1 MNKNRSCIGAIRVAL
16 LLATS
21 ISIGLG
27 ACLIT
32 ANPADAKRTVLHGG
46 IFVYT
51 GDPRTDEMLNHRKYA
66 EVEER
71 CLDQLHR
78 NPGSL
83 PAMIGAGWAQGK
95 LFKLDAANANF
106 DKAIAKNPTSP
117 MAHAGKAMVLFSRL
131 QSSSQ
136 TIIKSK
142 DALLKQAE
150 AEARQSINYDSRFPE
165 AHWTLG
171 MILREEGRYDEAV
184 KAFRDA
190 TSTDSNYSD
199 GYSGLAQALLD
210 KNDIAGAIQAAK
222 EAVAIN
228 SSNSTAHYALGEAYR
243 RQGLLD
249 EALKELNTSLYQY
262 RNSAPVHLSTGKT
275 LAAQGNTVG
284 AVQQFQESI
293 RIKAENPD
301 AYLGIA
307 DIREARGDIEHS
319 IAELRS
325 GLEMMPNNAALR
337 ERVADQ
343 LLRVEKLDDAIKE
356 YTTVMDQ
363 NPNNAVAAK
372 GLTRAYYL
380 KANKEATG
388 AFFVSNEYESA
399 KRMLDQAV
407 RLNPND
413 MELRLAQAKLRSLSG
428 ETVDLNSIGTPTNDG
443 ERIAY
448 AEACLAQNRFK
459 DSDEQMNRVINN
471 AADAKQTFAVADLAL
486 MIKDLPSAEAA
497 YKKAAAFPGGAERAK
512 RGMDLIAKQKEVSR
526 QDLTLADDLAKRG
539 QVKSAIDKYR
549 AACYENPKVSDAHL
563 GFAIC
568 LEKDRPETA
577 DELRLSASQFKAY
590 LSLEPALPEKEVAKI
605 NKKVSTLEEKAYKL
619 EQKGGDDRR
628 GTRRRF

>member
-1 MNKNRSCIGAIRVAL
+1 MNHNRSIFRAARVAL
-16 LLATS
+16 LLAS
-21 ISIGLG
+21 SIGIVLG
-27 ACLIT
+27 SGVLTSA
-32 ANPADAKRTVLHGG
+32 PAEAKRTVLRGG
-46 IFVYT
+46 VFVYT
-51 GDPRTDEMLNHRKYA
+51 GDPRTDDMLNHRKYA
-66 EVEER
+66 DVEER
-71 CLDQLHR
+71 CLEQLRR
-78 NPGSL
+78 NPGSV

-106 DKAIAKNPTSP
+106 DKALAKNPSNP
-117 MAHAGKAMVLFSRL
+117 MAHAGKAMVLFNRL

-136 TIIKSK
+136 TIIKQK

-171 MILREEGRYDEAV
+171 MILREQGRYDEAI

-190 TSTDSNYSD
+190 TNMDSNYSD
-199 GYSGLAQALLD
+199 GYSGLAQAQLD
-210 KNDIAGAIQAAK
+210 KGDIAGAIQSAK

-228 SSNSTAHYALGEAYR
+228 SGNSTAHYALGEAYR

-249 EALKELNTSLYQY
+249 EALKELNTALYQY
-262 RNSAPVHLSTGKT
+262 RNSAPVHLSMGKT

-284 AVQQFQESI
+284 AVKEFQESI

-428 ETVDLNSIGTPTNDG
+428 ETVDLNSIGAPTNDG

-448 AEACLAQNRFK
+448 AEALLAQNKFK
-459 DSDEQMNRVINN
+459 ESDEQMNRVISN

-497 YKKAAAFPGGAERAK
+497 YRKASAFPGGAERAK
-512 RGMDLIAKQKEVSR
+512 RGMDLIAKQKEVAR
-526 QDLTLADDLAKRG
+526 QDLTLADDLAKRQ

-549 AACYENPKVSDAHL
+549 SACYQNPKVSDARL
-563 GFAIC
+563 GYAIC

-577 DELRLSASQFKAY
+577 DGMRLSATQFKAY
-590 LSLEPALPEKEVAKI
+590 MALEPALPEKEVAKL
-605 NKKVSTLEEKAYKL
+605 NKKIASLEEKAYKL
-619 EQKGGDDRR
+619 DQKSGDTRR

>member
-1 MNKNRSCIGAIRVAL
+1 MNHNRSSLGKVRIAL
-16 LLATS
+16 LLAGS
-21 ISIGLG
+21 LGILIGAGL
-27 ACLIT
+27 ASV
-32 ANPADAKRTVLHGG
+32 APAEAKRHVLRGG
-46 IFVYT
+46 VFVYT
-51 GDPRTDEMLNHRKYA
+51 GDPRTDEMLNMRKYA
-66 EVEER
+66 DVEER
-71 CLDQLHR
+71 CLDQLKR
-78 NPGSL
+78 NPGSIQ
-83 PAMIGAGWAQGK
+83 AMIGAGWAQGK
-95 LFKLDAANANF
+95 LFKLDAARANF

-117 MAHAGKAMVLFSRL
+117 MAHAGKAMVLFNSL

-136 TIIKSK
+136 TIIKQK

-150 AEARQSINYDSRFPE
+150 AEARQSISYDSRFPE

-171 MILREEGRYDEAV
+171 MILREQGRYDEAV

-190 TSTDSNYSD
+190 TTMDSNYSD

-210 KNDIAGAIQAAK
+210 KNDMAGAIQAAK
-222 EAVAIN
+222 EAIAIN
-228 SSNSTAHYALGEAYR
+228 SGNSTAHYALGEAYR

-262 RNSAPVHLSTGKT
+262 RNSAPVHLSMGKT

-284 AVQQFQESI
+284 AVKEYQESI

-307 DIREARGDIEHS
+307 DIRESRGDIEHS

-325 GLEMMPNNAALR
+325 GLEMMPSNAALR

-356 YTTVMDQ
+356 YTTVMEA
-363 NPNNAVAAK
+363 NPNNAIAAK

-448 AEACLAQNRFK
+448 AEALLAQNKFK
-459 DSDEQMNRVINN
+459 DADEQMNRVISN

-497 YKKAAAFPGGAERAK
+497 YRKAAAFPGGAERAK
-512 RGMDLIAKQKEVSR
+512 RGMDLVAKQKEVAR
-526 QDLTLADDLAKRG
+526 QDLTLADDLAKRQ

-549 AACYENPKVSDAHL
+549 AACYENPKVSDARL
-563 GFAIC
+563 GYAIC
-568 LEKDRPETA
+568 LEKDRPETPGV
-577 DELRLSASQFKAY
+577 LRLSATQFKAY
-590 LSLEPALPEKEVAKI
+590 MALEPALPEKEVAKL
-605 NKKVSTLEEKAYKL
+605 NKKIANLEEKAFKL
-619 EQKGGDDRR
+619 DQKGGDIRR